1 MVIVKK
7 PFLFILFLLLLAF
20 SSCAARIDGEL
31 REGGAAELKLTS
43 SLQPRMI
50 GLIRSLR
57 GFLGDSGD
65 TSVLDGASISRSLAL
80 SPGIHSVALKNTDS
94 SSLEGT
100 ISVSKIGD
108 FLQSGG
114 SKSRFITYTEG
125 GEAGASSIVVYMD
138 RDSVPGIISQL
149 SSEAEEYLSA
159 LMAPAVLGDT
169 STKQEYLEI
178 VRAVYGRPL
187 ADEIAASR
195 IKAYIDFPRTVT
207 MVHGG
212 VASGKRAEF
221 DISVLDILVLEQ
233 PLSYEVKW

>member
-7 PFLFILFLLLLAF
+7 PLLFIFLLLLLAF

-57 GFLGDSGD
+57 GFMGDSAD
-65 TSVLDGASISRSLAL
+65 TPVLDGASISRSMAL
-80 SPGIHSVALKNTDS
+80 SPGIRAASLKNTDS
-94 SSLEGT
+94 ASLEGT
-100 ISVSKIGD
+100 ISVSKIDD
-108 FLQSGG
+108 FLRSGG
-114 SKSRFITYTEG
+114 SNTRFITYTEG
-125 GEAGASSIVVYMD
+125 REAGTSSIIVFLN
-138 RDSVPGIISQL
+138 RESVPGIVSQL

-169 STKQEYLEI
+169 STKQEYLEL
-178 VRAVYGRPL
+178 VRSVYGRPL

-212 VASGKRAEF
+212 VAAGKRAEF
-221 DISVLDILVLEQ
+221 DLSVLDILVLEQ
-233 PLSYEVKW
+233 PLSYEVRW